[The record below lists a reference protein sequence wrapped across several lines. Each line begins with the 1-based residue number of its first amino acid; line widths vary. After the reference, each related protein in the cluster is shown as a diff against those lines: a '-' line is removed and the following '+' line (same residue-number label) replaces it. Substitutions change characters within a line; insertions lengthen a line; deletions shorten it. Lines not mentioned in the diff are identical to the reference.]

1 MNNDLINQWIK
12 KADAD
17 LDTVNSLLKTDYT
30 HYEIVCFHCQQ
41 AVEKYFKAF
50 LINSSIRILKTNDLE
65 VLLNMCINED
75 NSFEKFDR
83 ILLSG
88 LTDFAVLS
96 RYPDDFIKVTKD
108 EAIRYQ
114 EMAVNIRSFIT
125 KKIEEKK

>member
-1 MNNDLINQWIK
+1 
-12 KADAD
+12 
-17 LDTVNSLLKTDYT
+17 
-30 HYEIVCFHCQQ
+30 
-41 AVEKYFKAF
+41 
-50 LINSSIRILKTNDLE
+50 
-65 VLLNMCINED
+65 MCINED